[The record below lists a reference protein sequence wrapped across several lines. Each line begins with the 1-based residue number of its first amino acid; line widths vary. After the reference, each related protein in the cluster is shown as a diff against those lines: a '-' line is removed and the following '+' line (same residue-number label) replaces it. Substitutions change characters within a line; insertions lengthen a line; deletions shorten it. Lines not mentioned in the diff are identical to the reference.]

1 MLGGGILQ
9 ALVLIAIGFA
19 LGAGGYAFIT
29 TMLDAARDA
38 FSRPFGDVVELPG
51 EAIVGDA
58 CNLRAGSGKADATDI
73 QGLVALHPETRQ

>member
-9 ALVLIAIGFA
+9 ALGLIALAFA
-19 LGAGGYAFIT
+19 LGAGGYAFIV
-29 TMLDAARDA
+29 TMLDATRDA
-38 FSRPFGDVVELPG
+38 FSKPFGDVVELHS

-73 QGLVALHPETRQ
+73 QGLVALHPETGQ